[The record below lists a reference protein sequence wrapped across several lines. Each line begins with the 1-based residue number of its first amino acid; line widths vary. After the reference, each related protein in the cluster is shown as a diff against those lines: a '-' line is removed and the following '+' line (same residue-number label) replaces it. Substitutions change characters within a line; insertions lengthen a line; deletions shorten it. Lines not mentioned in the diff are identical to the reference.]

1 MSLLVMKFGGTSV
14 GDAAAIRQVANIV
27 RDAIASQH
35 QVVLVTSAM
44 GVPNNP
50 VDRLGSIK
58 VTDSLLKAARDA
70 ADGDSETYQRVR
82 RELADKHHAVIDSLI
97 VNSDDRRRIGEDIDR
112 ILAGFE
118 MLCAS
123 VRVLGEVTP
132 RALDAISGLGERM
145 AAPIVAGAIRSHG
158 VRAES
163 LDATEFI
170 ITNENFQS
178 AVPLMEITEN
188 KTRNRILPLLQ
199 TGIVPVIT
207 GFIGNTE
214 RGVPTTLGRNG
225 TDYSA
230 SIIAACIDAD
240 EVLNYKDVD
249 GVLST
254 DPRIVAEAH
263 TIDML
268 TFQEMS
274 EMSYF
279 GAQVLHPLTVA
290 PLIDKNIPLRAKNT
304 FNPSHPGTVITNE
317 VSAGNG
323 ARAIKAVTMIDKV
336 SVVTVLG
343 RGMKGVAGIAAR
355 TFAAVART
363 GTSVLM
369 FAQASSEQNI
379 CLVVPQVSA
388 DKVKREIEAEMARE
402 IANRDIDLV
411 DVQPTAA
418 IITVVGSEIARTP
431 GVGGKVFTALG
442 LKDINI
448 VAIAQGSSECGISLV
463 VDGRNAKDAVR
474 ALHGLTQE

>member
-1 MSLLVMKFGGTSV
+1 MKFGGTSV
-14 GDAAAIRQVANIV
+14 GDAAAIRQVAGII
-27 RDAIASQH
+27 RDAIAQQH
-35 QVVLVTSAM
+35 QVVVVTSAM

-50 VDRLGSIK
+50 VDRLAAIK
-58 VTDSLLKAARDA
+58 VTDSLLKSARDA
-70 ADGDSETYQRVR
+70 ADGNAETYQRVR
-82 RELADKHHAVIDSLI
+82 RELSDKHHAVIDSLI
-97 VNSDDRRRIGEDIDR
+97 TNSDDRRHIGEEIDR
-112 ILAGFE
+112 ILTGFE

-145 AAPIVAGAIRSHG
+145 AAPIVAGAIRAFG
-158 VRAES
+158 VKAES

-170 ITNENFQS
+170 ITNDNYQS
-178 AVPLMEITEN
+178 AVPLMDITET
-188 KTRNRILPLLQ
+188 KTRNRIFPMLQ
-199 TGIVPVIT
+199 SGIVPVIT

-214 RGVPTTLGRNG
+214 KGVPTTLGRNG
-225 TDYSA
+225 TDFSA
-230 SIIAACIDAD
+230 SIIAACIDAT

-263 TIDML
+263 TIDVL

-304 FNPSHPGTVITNE
+304 FNPSHPGTLITNE
-317 VSAGNG
+317 AAGSV
-323 ARAIKAVTMIDKV
+323 RPIKAVTMIDKL

-355 TFAAVART
+355 SFAAVART
-363 GTSVLM
+363 GTSILM

-379 CLVVPQVSA
+379 CLVVPQSSA
-388 DKVKREIEAEMARE
+388 DKVKREIEFEMVRE

-411 DVQPTAA
+411 DVQPNAA
-418 IITVVGSEIARTP
+418 IITVVGSEIAKTP

-442 LKDINI
+442 EQRINI
-448 VAIAQGSSECGISLV
+448 IAIAQGSSECGISLV
-463 VDGRNAKDAVR
+463 VDGRFATEAVR
-474 ALHGLTQE
+474 ALHSLTLS

>member
-27 RDAIASQH
+27 RDAVSSQH
-35 QVVLVTSAM
+35 QVVVVTSAM

-158 VRAES
+158 VKAES

-178 AVPLMEITEN
+178 AVPLMEVTEN

-199 TGIVPVIT
+199 TGVVPVIT

-214 RGVPTTLGRNG
+214 KGVPTTLGRNG

-304 FNPSHPGTVITNE
+304 FNPSHPGTVIANE
-317 VSAGNG
+317 AGSSV
-323 ARAIKAVTMIDKV
+323 RPIKAVTMIDKV

-411 DVQPTAA
+411 DVQPSAA

-442 LKDINI
+442 VQAINI
-448 VAIAQGSSECGISLV
+448 IAIAQGSSEVGISLV

-474 ALHGLTQE
+474 ALHGLTHE

>member
-1 MSLLVMKFGGTSV
+1 MSLFVMKFGGTSV
-14 GDAAAIRQVANIV
+14 GDASAIRQVAGIV
-27 RDAIASQH
+27 RDAVAQQH
-35 QVVLVTSAM
+35 QVVVVTSAM

-50 VDRLGSIK
+50 VDRLAAIK
-58 VTDSLLKAARDA
+58 VTDSLLKSASDA
-70 ADGDSETYQRVR
+70 ADGNAETYQRVR
-82 RELADKHHAVIDSLI
+82 RELSDKHHAVIDSMI
-97 VNSDDRRRIGEDIDR
+97 TNSDERRRIGEEIDR
-112 ILAGFE
+112 ILSGFE

-123 VRVLGEVTP
+123 VRVLGEITP

-145 AAPIVAGAIRSHG
+145 AVPIVAGAIRAHG
-158 VRAES
+158 VKAEA

-170 ITNENFQS
+170 ITNDNYQS
-178 AVPLMEITEN
+178 AVPLMEITET
-188 KTRNRILPLLQ
+188 KTRNRLLPLLQ
-199 TGIVPVIT
+199 AGIVPVVT

-214 RGVPTTLGRNG
+214 KGVPTTLGRNG
-225 TDYSA
+225 TDFSA

-263 TIDML
+263 TIDVL

-290 PLIDKNIPLRAKNT
+290 PLIEKNIPLRAKNT
-304 FNPSHPGTVITNE
+304 FNPSHPGTLITNE
-317 VSAGNG
+317 AAASA
-323 ARAIKAVTMIDKV
+323 RPIKAVTMIDKL

-363 GTSVLM
+363 GTSILM

-379 CLVVPQVSA
+379 CLVVPQIAA

-411 DVQPTAA
+411 DVQPSAA
-418 IITVVGSEIARTP
+418 IITVVGSEIAKTP

-442 LKDINI
+442 EQRINI
-448 VAIAQGSSECGISLV
+448 IAIAQGSSECGISLV
-463 VDGRNAKDAVR
+463 VDARFGKDAVR
-474 ALHGLTQE
+474 ALHSLTLP

>member
-1 MSLLVMKFGGTSV
+1 
-14 GDAAAIRQVANIV
+14 
-27 RDAIASQH
+27 
-35 QVVLVTSAM
+35 
-44 GVPNNP
+44 
-50 VDRLGSIK
+50 
-58 VTDSLLKAARDA
+58 
-70 ADGDSETYQRVR
+70 
-82 RELADKHHAVIDSLI
+82 
-97 VNSDDRRRIGEDIDR
+97 
-112 ILAGFE
+112 
-118 MLCAS
+118 
-123 VRVLGEVTP
+123 
-132 RALDAISGLGERM
+132 
-145 AAPIVAGAIRSHG
+145 
-158 VRAES
+158 
-163 LDATEFI
+163 
-170 ITNENFQS
+170 
-178 AVPLMEITEN
+178 MEITEN

-214 RGVPTTLGRNG
+214 KGVPTTLGRNG

-304 FNPSHPGTVITNE
+304 FNPGHPGTVITNE
-317 VSAGNG
+317 AGSSSA
-323 ARAIKAVTMIDKV
+323 RPIKAVTMIDKV

-388 DKVKREIEAEMARE
+388 DKVKREIESEMARE

-411 DVQPTAA
+411 DVQPSAA

-442 LKDINI
+442 VQAINI
-448 VAIAQGSSECGISLV
+448 IAIAQGSSEVGISLV

-474 ALHGLTQE
+474 ALHGLTRE

>member
-1 MSLLVMKFGGTSV
+1 MSLFVMKFGGTSV
-14 GDAAAIRQVANIV
+14 GDAAAIRQVASIV
-27 RDAIASQH
+27 RDAIAQQH
-35 QVVLVTSAM
+35 QVVVVTSAM

-50 VDRLGSIK
+50 VDRLAAIK

-70 ADGDSETYQRVR
+70 ADGDADTYQRVR
-82 RELADKHHAVIDSLI
+82 RELADKHHAVIDSMI
-97 VNSDDRRRIGEDIDR
+97 TNSDERRRIGEEIDR

-123 VRVLGEVTP
+123 VRVLGEVTL

-145 AAPIVAGAIRSHG
+145 AAPIVAGAISAYG
-158 VRAES
+158 VKAEAI
-163 LDATEFI
+163 DATEFI
-170 ITNENFQS
+170 ITNDNYQS
-178 AVPLMEITEN
+178 AVPLMDITET
-188 KTRNRILPLLQ
+188 KTRNRLLPLLQ
-199 TGIVPVIT
+199 SGVVPVIT

-214 RGVPTTLGRNG
+214 KGVPTTLGRNG
-225 TDYSA
+225 TDFSA

-254 DPRIVAEAH
+254 DPRIVVEAH
-263 TIDML
+263 TIDVL

-304 FNPSHPGTVITNE
+304 FNPSHPGTLITNE
-317 VSAGNG
+317 APASG
-323 ARAIKAVTMIDKV
+323 RPIKAVTMIDKL

-363 GTSVLM
+363 GTSILM

-379 CLVVPQVSA
+379 CLVVPQTAA

-411 DVQPTAA
+411 EVQPSAA
-418 IITVVGSEIARTP
+418 IITVVGSEIAKTP

-442 LKDINI
+442 EQRINI
-448 VAIAQGSSECGISLV
+448 IAIAQGSSECGISLV
-463 VDGRNAKDAVR
+463 VDARFGKDAVR
-474 ALHGLTQE
+474 ALHSLTLS